1 MMGTRSRTTP
11 VSHDTG
17 PALVPH
23 GTPEAPVPVFFL
35 ISLLVAGVA
44 LCLLVRRRRTTAA
57 ADQIL
62 RDGAP

>member
-1 MMGTRSRTTP
+1 MMEAT
-11 VSHDTG
+11 
-17 PALVPH
+17 VPH

-44 LCLLVRRRRTTAA
+44 LYLVVRRRRTTAA
-57 ADQIL
+57 ADQVL

>member
-1 MMGTRSRTTP
+1 M
-11 VSHDTG
+11 
-17 PALVPH
+17 
-23 GTPEAPVPVFFL
+23 PVFFL

>member
-1 MMGTRSRTTP
+1 M
-11 VSHDTG
+11 
-17 PALVPH
+17 
-23 GTPEAPVPVFFL
+23 PVFFL

-44 LCLLVRRRRTTAA
+44 LCLPVRRRRTTAA